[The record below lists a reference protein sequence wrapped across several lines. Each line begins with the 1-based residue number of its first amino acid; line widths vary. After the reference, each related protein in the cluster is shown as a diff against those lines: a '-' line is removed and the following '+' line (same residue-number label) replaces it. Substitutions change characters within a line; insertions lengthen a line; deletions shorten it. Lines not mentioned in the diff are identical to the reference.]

1 MRYSHGALA
10 LPARAGETLAHVV
23 VHEDDNVVTIE
34 QTVAFIYKARQLFNL
49 GRRIDWCGVQR
60 KQLAQIFDSRIVF
73 LCLLLA
79 CTANAALRDIPQ
91 HSENGVLPT
100 LTNIAEVRRLPA
112 AEARRNYPVHL
123 RAVVTYFDPTQPNW
137 FLHDATGGIWVHW
150 NNTLPQP
157 VVGQL
162 IDLEGVSVD
171 TDFAPDI
178 DHPRWRVIGTAPMP
192 AARRVTFAQ
201 MASTSED
208 ARWVEVE
215 GIVLWAEYQHRA
227 RNERVLRLGL
237 SLAGGEVTV
246 QMPWDGSPVPSTLV
260 DSKVLIHGVCGA
272 SFTAKRQLTGI
283 VISTPSL
290 SYLKTLEPANGNLFN
305 APASAIGDLGTYKFH
320 GEVGRR
326 IKLSG
331 IVTAN
336 ALENGF
342 YLSDSSGSIY
352 VATRQPAGIRAGD
365 RVEAFGFPGYLDSR
379 IRLQDA
385 TFRKVGS
392 GPPPPALKITP
403 AQAMTGEYESQLVT
417 LEGDVITHAVFPQEQ
432 TFLMR
437 QDQDMFS
444 AILRVP
450 ARSKRPFPE
459 DTVLRL
465 TGIYLGQ
472 TDIYGKVVSFKLL
485 LRSPGDIQV
494 IQSAPWWNL
503 GRAFGLLGILGIAIA
518 GALVW
523 GGLLSR
529 RVMAQTEVIRTTLE
543 ATADGIIVNDAQ
555 DRMVHFNQ
563 KFAQMWEVP
572 ESILQ
577 SRDASDCLRHVT
589 SQLKNPDQL
598 IQAIERSV
606 SNPSVPIDDVLELK
620 DGRMFEWH
628 LEVQRVAGRIAGR
641 VSGFRDV
648 SGRKHAEQA
657 ALAHSRLQ
665 AAIAA
670 LGQRALAEKN
680 VDAVLMQAAAVL
692 VENLSVDC
700 CRFWEYRR
708 ESESLHVRAAAGS
721 SGQSSPE
728 EIMAPASPLGS
739 GWLSGQV
746 LQVAGPLATAQ
757 EFVGNIGA
765 TVASQG
771 QPLGILAI
779 YTREG
784 REFRADEKHFLQT
797 VANVL
802 ASAIDR
808 KRFEDELEAA
818 GRAAEVATR
827 AKSDFLATMSHEIRT
842 PMNGVIGMASLLA
855 DTPLN
860 AEQCQYLDTIR
871 SSGEALLTV
880 INDILDFSKI
890 EAGKLEFEL
899 VDFCLYDLGEECLEM
914 VRHQAR
920 RKGLDLS
927 STIDEFIPE
936 TVGGDPSR
944 LRQILLNLLSNAVK
958 FTEKGVVELS
968 MKLLD
973 RSESQCLIGFS
984 VRDTGIG
991 IPSDAQTRLFESFT
1005 QADSSTSR
1013 RFGGTG
1019 LGLSITKRLVEM
1031 MGGKIGLNSVV
1042 GEGST
1047 FWLTMNFP
1055 LGSENSLAEIR
1066 ARLDGK
1072 KILVVDDSPTNRI
1085 VTRRYLECAGV
1096 LVTEAANGPET
1107 LAALLLAAQD
1117 GAPYSLAVL
1126 DLYMPSMNGLAL
1138 ARAIRGQQR
1147 SRTLPLLMLG
1157 SSREAEIATE
1167 ARDLGV
1173 AGFLVK
1179 PVRRA
1184 HLLQAAVRAMEGT
1197 QEIPLAPETVTARQ
1211 QASVLLVE
1219 DNQVN
1224 QKLAS
1229 HFLQKLSCRADLAS
1243 NGFEAVEMC
1252 RRKRYDV
1259 ILMDCQMP
1267 EMDGYAA
1274 TGQIRCSLGPNRNTP
1289 IVALTANALTED
1301 RERCL
1306 AAGMNDY
1313 IAKPIRRDQLA
1324 ETLRR
1329 WVVIDLPTADIA
1341 PMA

>member
-1 MRYSHGALA
+1 MAFSH
-10 LPARAGETLAHVV
+10 
-23 VHEDDNVVTIE
+23 
-34 QTVAFIYKARQLFNL
+34 KARQFFNT
-49 GRRIDWCGVQR
+49 GRRIDWCDVQR
-60 KQLAQIFDSRIVF
+60 KQLAPIFGPGIVF
-73 LCLLLA
+73 TCLLLA
-79 CTANAALRDIPQ
+79 CTGTAAPRNGSLKARRDA
-91 HSENGVLPT
+91 LPT
-100 LTNIAEVRRLPA
+100 LTTIAEVRRLPA
-112 AEARRNYPVHL
+112 EEARRNYPVHL
-123 RAVVTYFDPTQPNW
+123 TAVVTYFDPAQPNW

-150 NNTLPQP
+150 NNALPKP

-162 IDLEGVSVD
+162 VDLKGVSVD

-178 DHPRWRVIGTAPMP
+178 DRPQWRVLGTVPMP
-192 AARRVTFAQ
+192 VAHKVSFAQ

-215 GIVLWAEYQHRA
+215 GIVLWAEYQHNR
-227 RNERVLRLGL
+227 RTERVLRLGL

-246 QMPWDGSPVPSTLV
+246 QMPWDGAPVPSTLV

-290 SYLKTLEPANGNLFN
+290 NYVKTLEPAKRDLFD
-305 APASAIGDLGTYKFH
+305 APASAIGDLGTYNFH
-320 GEVGRR
+320 GAGGHR

-331 IVTAN
+331 IVTAK

-342 YLSDSSGSIY
+342 YLSDASGSIY
-352 VATRQPAGIRAGD
+352 VATRQPAGVQAGD
-365 RVEAFGFPGYLDSR
+365 WVEALGFPGYFDSR
-379 IRLQDA
+379 IRLEDA

-392 GPPPPALKITP
+392 GPPPAALKITP
-403 AQAMTGEYESQLVT
+403 AEAMSGEHESQLVT
-417 LEGDVITHAVFPQEQ
+417 LDGRVITHSLFPQEQ
-432 TFLMR
+432 TLLMR
-437 QDQDMFS
+437 EGEDMFS
-444 AILRVP
+444 AIMRAPV
-450 ARSKRPFPE
+450 RSGKPFPE
-459 DTVLRL
+459 KTVLRL
-465 TGIYLGQ
+465 TGICLGQ

-494 IQSAPWWNL
+494 IHSAPWWNL
-503 GRAFGLLGILGIAIA
+503 GKAFGLLGLLAVAIA

-523 GGLLSR
+523 GGVLRR
-529 RVMAQTEVIRTTLE
+529 RVKAQTEVIRTTLE
-543 ATADGIIVNDAQ
+543 ATADGILVNDAQ

-577 SRDASDCLRHVT
+577 SRDASDCRRHLM
-589 SQLKNPDQL
+589 SQLKDPDQL
-598 IQAIERSV
+598 IRDIERSV
-606 SNPSVPIDDVLELK
+606 NNPSLPVDDVLELK

-628 LEVQRVAGRIAGR
+628 LEVQRVAGKVAGR

-648 SGRKHAEQA
+648 SDRKRAEQA
-657 ALAHSRLQ
+657 ALGHSRLQ

-670 LGQRALAEKN
+670 LGQSALAEKN
-680 VDAVLMQAAAVL
+680 VNAVLMQAATVL

-700 CRFWEYRR
+700 CRFWEYKR
-708 ESESLHVRAAAGS
+708 ENNSLTVQATAPSVA
-721 SGQSSPE
+721 SPGE
-728 EIMAPASPLGS
+728 ELVAPASPLGED
-739 GWLSGQV
+739 WLSGRV
-746 LQVAGPLATAQ
+746 LLVAGPLATVHGFA
-757 EFVGNIGA
+757 GNVGA

-771 QPLGILAI
+771 QPLGILAV
-779 YTREG
+779 YTWRD
-784 REFRADEKHFLQT
+784 REFREDEKHFLQT

-818 GRAAEVATR
+818 SRAADVATR

-842 PMNGVIGMASLLA
+842 PMNGVIGMASLMA
-855 DTPLN
+855 DTPLS
-860 AEQCQYLDTIR
+860 AEQSQYLDTIR

-890 EAGKLEFEL
+890 EAGKLQFEL
-899 VDFCLYDLGEECLEM
+899 VDFGVYDLAEECLDM
-914 VRHQAR
+914 MGHQAR
-920 RKGLDLS
+920 KKQLDLTS
-927 STIDEFIPE
+927 SIDDRIPE
-936 TVGGDPSR
+936 TISGDPSR

-958 FTEKGVVELS
+958 FTERGSVKLS
-968 MKLLD
+968 LKLLD
-973 RSESQCLIGFS
+973 RSDAQCRIAFS
-984 VRDTGIG
+984 VEDTGIG
-991 IPSDAQTRLFESFT
+991 IPFEAQTRLFESFT

-1031 MGGKIGLNSVV
+1031 MGGKIGLNSVA

-1047 FWLTMNFP
+1047 FWLTMSFP
-1055 LGSENSLAEIR
+1055 IGVQSSLAETR
-1066 ARLDGK
+1066 AHLGGK
-1072 KILVVDDSPTNRI
+1072 RVLVVDDSPTNRI
-1085 VTRRYLECAGV
+1085 VTRRYLECAGI
-1096 LVTEAANGPET
+1096 LVSEAANGSET
-1107 LAALLLAAQD
+1107 LAALLSATQE

-1138 ARAIRGQQR
+1138 ARAIRGQQQ
-1147 SRTLPLLMLG
+1147 SRKLPLLMLG

-1167 ARDLGV
+1167 ARELGV
-1173 AGFLVK
+1173 SGFLMK

-1184 HLLQAAVRAMEGT
+1184 HLLQAVTRAINGT
-1197 QEIPLAPETVTARQ
+1197 LNPKPPSDFASTPKQG
-1211 QASVLLVE
+1211 SVLLVE
-1219 DNQVN
+1219 DNPVN
-1224 QKLAS
+1224 QRLAS
-1229 HFLQKLSCRADLAS
+1229 HFLEKLSCSADLAS
-1243 NGFEAVEMC
+1243 NGFEAIEMC

-1289 IVALTANALTED
+1289 IIALTANALTED

-1329 WVVIDLPTADIA
+1329 WAVIELPAADIA
-1341 PMA
+1341 PTA

>member
-1 MRYSHGALA
+1 VREG
-10 LPARAGETLAHVV
+10 
-23 VHEDDNVVTIE
+23 DNAVTIE
-34 QTVAFIYKARQLFNL
+34 QAVAFTRKARQFFNTE
-49 GRRIDWCGVQR
+49 RRIDWCGAQR
-60 KQLAQIFDSRIVF
+60 KQLAQLFGNGIVF
-73 LCLLLA
+73 ICLLLA
-79 CTANAALRDIPQ
+79 CGGSATPRDIRPDT
-91 HSENGVLPT
+91 GGDPLPT
-100 LTNIAEVRRLPA
+100 LTTIAEVRRLPA
-112 AEARRNYPVHL
+112 EEARRNYPVHL
-123 RAVVTYFDPTQPNW
+123 KAVVTYFDPAQPNW

-150 NNTLPQP
+150 NSTLPKP

-162 IDLEGVSVD
+162 VDLEGISVD

-178 DHPRWRVIGTAPMP
+178 DRPHWRVVGTAPMP
-192 AARRVTFAQ
+192 NAHKVSFAQ

-215 GIVLWAEYQHRA
+215 GIVLWAEFQHSRP
-227 RNERVLRLGL
+227 NERVLRLGL
-237 SLAGGEVTV
+237 SVAGGEVTV

-290 SYLKTLEPANGNLFN
+290 DYLKTLEPANSDLFDT
-305 APASAIGDLGTYKFH
+305 PASAIGDLGTYNFH
-320 GEVGRR
+320 GTGGRR

-331 IVTAN
+331 VVTAN

-342 YLSDSSGSIY
+342 YLSDPSGSIY
-352 VATRQPAGIRAGD
+352 VATRQPAGVRAGD
-365 RVEAFGFPGYLDSR
+365 WIEALGFPVYFDSR
-379 IRLQDA
+379 IRIQDA

-392 GPPPPALKITP
+392 GPPPQALKITP
-403 AQAMTGEYESQLVT
+403 AQAMTGEHESQLVT
-417 LEGDVITHAVFPQEQ
+417 LDGHVITHSIFPQEQ
-432 TFLMR
+432 TLLMR
-437 QDQDMFS
+437 QGQDMFS
-444 AILRVP
+444 AIMPVT
-450 ARSKRPFPE
+450 ARSGKPFPE
-459 DTVLRL
+459 NTVLRL
-465 TGIYLGQ
+465 TGICLGQ

-503 GRAFGLLGILGIAIA
+503 GRAFGLLGFLAVAIA

-523 GGLLSR
+523 GGVLRR
-529 RVMAQTEVIRTTLE
+529 RVKAQTEVIRTTLE
-543 ATADGIIVNDAQ
+543 ATADGILVNDAQ

-563 KFAQMWEVP
+563 KFAQMWDVP

-577 SRDASDCLRHVT
+577 SRDASDCRRHLMT
-589 SQLKNPDQL
+589 KLKNPDQL
-598 IQAIERSV
+598 IHDIELSM
-606 SNPSVPIDDVLELK
+606 SNPSMPVDDVLELK

-628 LEVQRVAGRIAGR
+628 LEVQRVTGKVVGR

-648 SGRKHAEQA
+648 SDRKHAELA
-657 ALAHSRLQ
+657 ALSHSRLQ
-665 AAIAA
+665 AVIAA
-670 LGQRALAEKN
+670 LGESALAEKN
-680 VDAVLMQAAAVL
+680 VNAVLMQAATVL

-700 CRFWEYRR
+700 CRFWEFQR
-708 ESESLHVRAAAGS
+708 ENEFLQVRAAAGRGAQLS
-721 SGQSSPE
+721 NEPLTV
-728 EIMAPASPLGS
+728 PASTFGED
-739 GWLSGQV
+739 WLSGRV
-746 LQVAGPLATAQ
+746 LLVAGPLAAAQ
-757 EFVGNIGA
+757 EFIGNIGA

-771 QPLGILAI
+771 QALGILAV
-779 YTREG
+779 YTREN
-784 REFRADEKHFLQT
+784 REFQADEKHFLQT

-855 DTPLN
+855 ETPLS
-860 AEQCQYLDTIR
+860 AEQSQYLDTIR

-899 VDFCLYDLGEECLEM
+899 VDFGLYDLAEECLDM
-914 VRHQAR
+914 VGHQAR

-927 STIDEFIPE
+927 SSIDDRIPE
-936 TVGGDPSR
+936 TIGGDPSR

-958 FTEKGVVELS
+958 FTEHGSVELS
-968 MKLLD
+968 LKLLD
-973 RSESQCLIGFS
+973 RSDTQCRIAFS

-991 IPSDAQTRLFESFT
+991 IPVEAQTRLFESFT

-1019 LGLSITKRLVEM
+1019 LGLSITKKLVEM

-1047 FWLTMNFP
+1047 FWLTMAFP
-1055 LGSENSLAEIR
+1055 IGVQNSLAEIR
-1066 ARLDGK
+1066 ARLGGK
-1072 KILVVDDSPTNRI
+1072 KVLVVDDSPTNRI

-1096 LVTEAANGPET
+1096 LVSEAANGSDT
-1107 LAALLLAAQD
+1107 LAALLSATQE

-1138 ARAIRGQQR
+1138 ARAIRGQQQ

-1167 ARDLGV
+1167 ARELGV
-1173 AGFLVK
+1173 AGFLMK
-1179 PVRRA
+1179 PVRRT
-1184 HLLQAAVRAMEGT
+1184 HLLQAVTRAMDCASGGK
-1197 QEIPLAPETVTARQ
+1197 AASETPSAQQ
-1211 QASVLLVE
+1211 QARVLLVE

-1224 QKLAS
+1224 QKLAF
-1229 HFLQKLSCRADLAS
+1229 HFLQKLSCRADLAA
-1243 NGFEAVEMC
+1243 NGFEAIEMC
-1252 RRKRYDV
+1252 QRQRYDV

-1274 TGQIRCSLGPNRNTP
+1274 TGQIRCSVGPNRNTP
-1289 IVALTANALTED
+1289 IIALTANALTED

-1324 ETLRR
+1324 EMLRR
-1329 WVVIDLPTADIA
+1329 WVAIELPAADIA